1 MMSISTDTVRE
12 VEDLPCWRCQDPRG
26 ADIRHALA
34 QTGGIVD
41 ERQGSP
47 VSRLPLGEGLTRMRE
62 GTVLYRSDVTARSTL
77 GQRSAATKRNGLGK
91 EVESTRRVS
100 PNI

>member
-1 MMSISTDTVRE
+1 MTSTDTVRE

-41 ERQGSP
+41 ERQCSP
-47 VSRLPLGEGLTRMRE
+47 VSRLALGCCRI
-62 GTVLYRSDVTARSTL
+62 RSTPIML
-77 GQRSAATKRNGLGK
+77 SKGD
-91 EVESTRRVS
+91 VEAV
-100 PNI
+100 